1 MPIQDFILHF
11 IGLPAVSLIPIFT
24 SSTTSPHQQIHQ
36 LFSKVIKGYPTKFL
50 LPGLIGER
58 IRGRPPLSTLAWDEK
73 FIAPYLS
80 CFSPETSKASPP
92 LRQLGAIFF
101 KQLMRWPWVPTLN
114 LKHSSNFSIQNTY
127 VSFINEVPTLSLKNG
142 VNYLF
147 KKII

>member
-1 MPIQDFILHF
+1 MPIQDFIFHF
-11 IGLPAVSLIPIFT
+11 IGLPAVSLIPIFS
-24 SSTTSPHQQIHQ
+24 SSTTSPHQQIRQ

-58 IRGRPPLSTLAWDEK
+58 IRGRPPLSALAWDEK

-142 VNYLF
+142 VNF
-147 KKII
+147 PF